1 MTFEETP
8 TMTQHPPARRP
19 LGQSA
24 LEIAPLAF
32 GGNVLGWTADEPR
45 SFALLDAFVEAGFNL
60 IDTADAYVRFIPGH
74 QGGES
79 ESMIGRWLAS
89 RGPAMRA
96 RVLIATKVGLEMG
109 PGESGLS
116 AAYIRRAVDRSLQR
130 LHTDYIDLYQAHRD
144 DPNTPLEETA
154 EAFDQLVK
162 AGKVRAIGAS
172 NFSASRLAAALHTSD
187 RLGLTRYCSLQP
199 LYNLM
204 QRTDYEGELA
214 ALCQRERVGVI
225 SHSALAGGFLTG
237 KYRSAADL
245 GKSVRG
251 ARMGAWLD
259 AQGLRLLEVL
269 DELAATY
276 NATPAAIAIAW
287 VLARGVT
294 APIASATDVSQLQ
307 TLLQGAS
314 LTLSGEQ
321 LAALDQ
327 ARSTRSST

>member
-1 MTFEETP
+1 
-8 TMTQHPPARRP
+8 MTQLPPVRRP
-19 LGQSA
+19 LGHSA

-269 DELAATY
+269 DELAATH

>member
-1 MTFEETP
+1 MTANA
-8 TMTQHPPARRP
+8 PARRP
-19 LGQSA
+19 LGRSA

-32 GGNVLGWTADEPR
+32 GGNVLGWTADERR
-45 SFALLDAFVEAGFNL
+45 SFALLDAFIEAGFNL

-79 ESMIGRWLAS
+79 ETMIGRWLES
-89 RGPAMRA
+89 RGPTIRA
-96 RVLIATKVGLEMG
+96 RVLIASKVGLEMG

-130 LHTDYIDLYQAHRD
+130 LRTDYIDLYQAHRD
-144 DPNTPLEETA
+144 DSNTPLEETA
-154 EAFDQLVK
+154 AAFDELIK

-172 NFSASRLAAALHTSD
+172 NFTASRLTAALQTSD
-187 RLGLTRYCSLQP
+187 RLGLARYCSVQP

-214 ALCQRERVGVI
+214 ALCQQERIGVI

-251 ARMGAWLD
+251 ARMGAWLG
-259 AQGLRLLEVL
+259 AQGLRLLDVL
-269 DELAATY
+269 DDVATAHG
-276 NATPAAIAIAW
+276 ATPAAIAIAW

-294 APIASATDVSQLQ
+294 APIASATDVSQLK
-307 TLLQGAS
+307 TLLHGAS
-314 LTLSGEQ
+314 LTLTSEQ

-327 ARSTRSST
+327 ASQR

>member
-1 MTFEETP
+1 
-8 TMTQHPPARRP
+8 MTQRPPARRP
-19 LGQSA
+19 LGHSA
-24 LEIAPLAF
+24 LDIAPLAF
-32 GGNVLGWTADEPR
+32 GGNVLGWTADR
-45 SFALLDAFVEAGFNL
+45 NHSFALLDAFVEAGFNL
-60 IDTADAYVRFIPGH
+60 IDTADAYVRFIPGK

-79 ESMIGRWLAS
+79 ENMLGEWLTS
-89 RGPAMRA
+89 RGPALRA

-130 LHTDYIDLYQAHRD
+130 LRTDYIDLYQAHRD

-154 EAFDQLVK
+154 MVFEELIK

-172 NFSASRLAAALHTSD
+172 NFTAPRLAAALQVSD
-187 RLGLTRYCSLQP
+187 RLGLARYSSLQP
-199 LYNLM
+199 AYNLM
-204 QRTDYEGELA
+204 QRKDYEGDLA
-214 ALCQRERVGVI
+214 ALCERERIGVI

-245 GKSVRG
+245 GKSIRG

-259 AQGLRLLEVL
+259 AQGLRLLGVL
-269 DELAATY
+269 DELAAAHG
-276 NATPAAIAIAW
+276 ATPAAIAIAW

-314 LTLSGEQ
+314 LSLTSEQ
-321 LAALDQ
+321 LAILDQ
-327 ARSTRSST
+327 ASQR

>member
-1 MTFEETP
+1 
-8 TMTQHPPARRP
+8 MTQHSPARRP

-24 LEIAPLAF
+24 LDIAPLAF
-32 GGNVLGWTADEPR
+32 GGNVLGWTADEQH

-74 QGGES
+74 HGGES
-79 ESMIGRWLAS
+79 ETMIGRWLTS
-89 RGPAMRA
+89 RGPAARA

-172 NFSASRLAAALHTSD
+172 NFTAPRLAAALQTSD

-204 QRTDYEGELA
+204 QRSDYEGELA
-214 ALCQRERVGVI
+214 TLCQRERVGVI

-259 AQGLRLLEVL
+259 AQGLRLLALL
-269 DELAATY
+269 DELAATH

-307 TLLQGAS
+307 TLLQGAT
-314 LTLSGEQ
+314 LTLTDEQ
-321 LAALDQ
+321 LAALDH

>member
-1 MTFEETP
+1 
-8 TMTQHPPARRP
+8 MTQHPPARRP

-187 RLGLTRYCSLQP
+187 RLDLTRYCSLQP

-204 QRTDYEGELA
+204 QRADYEGELA

-269 DELAATY
+269 DELAATH
-276 NATPAAIAIAW
+276 NVTPAAIAIAW

-307 TLLQGAS
+307 TLLQSAS

>member
-1 MTFEETP
+1 MTFEVTP

-237 KYRSAADL
+237 KYRSVADL

-269 DELAATY
+269 DELAATH

>member
-1 MTFEETP
+1 MT
-8 TMTQHPPARRP
+8 MPPPRRR
-19 LGQSA
+19 LGHST
-24 LEIAPLAF
+24 LELAPLVF
-32 GGNVLGWTADEPR
+32 GGNVLGWTADAQR
-45 SFALLDAFVEAGFNL
+45 SFALLDAFVEAGFNM

-79 ESMIGRWLAS
+79 ERMIGAWLAA
-89 RGPAMRA
+89 RGPAMRS

-116 AAYIRRAVDRSLQR
+116 AEYIRRAVDRSLQR
-130 LHTDYIDLYQAHRD
+130 LNTDYIDLYQAHRD
-144 DPNTPLEETA
+144 DPQTPLEETA
-154 EAFDQLVK
+154 MVFDELIK

-172 NFSASRLAAALHTSD
+172 NFSAARLAAALQTSD
-187 RLGLTRYCSLQP
+187 RLGVTRYASLQP
-199 LYNLM
+199 GYNLM

-214 ALCQRERVGVI
+214 ALCARENVGVI
-225 SHSALAGGFLTG
+225 AHSALAGGFLTG
-237 KYRSAADL
+237 KYRNTADL

-259 AQGLRLLEVL
+259 ESGLRLLGVL
-269 DELAATY
+269 DELAAAHG
-276 NATPAAIAIAW
+276 ATPAAIAIAW

-307 TLLQGAS
+307 SVLQGAS
-314 LTLSGEQ
+314 LTLSDEQ
-321 LAALDQ
+321 IAALDQ